1 MGNSHRRDGDGDGDG
16 DGGPLRVVAAA
27 AERNQ
32 KKVAIATIF
41 NVLLFFR
48 IFEAE
53 NLLLS
58 SSRDGKRKRGEEGGL

>member
-48 IFEAE
+48 IFEGME
-53 NLLLS
+53 NVS
-58 SSRDGKRKRGEEGGL
+58 GMKKVDSD

>member
-41 NVLLFFR
+41 NVVLLFFR

-58 SSRDGKRKRGEEGGL
+58 SRDGKRKRDEEGGL

>member
-16 DGGPLRVVAAA
+16 DGSPLRVVAAA

-41 NVLLFFR
+41 NVLL
-48 IFEAE
+48 IFPY
-53 NLLLS
+53 LR
-58 SSRDGKRKRGEEGGL
+58 RDGKRKLESGMKKVDSD

>member
-58 SSRDGKRKRGEEGGL
+58 SRDGKRKRDEEGGL